1 MGFSCINKNGE
12 LIVSPETIQDT
23 NLLRSLGL
31 SNVNNI
37 NTDVTFC
44 TEVFEGP
51 QYYVTGTTILV
62 TGLTQTLTGCTTG
75 TTAIY
80 NLTYTPEFD
89 ISFILTG
96 GTEYTGY
103 TGNFCYKIFS
113 DNQFSVDG
121 PIRGLINGTEFINN
135 CFAFSAITSTTLTQ
149 EFLEGSLSRTWGQYM
164 IRPYYTFASKECSPG
179 LYFDTWNS
187 TTQLN
192 LISDADYYFMTVIN
206 PPTPLLPG
214 LNGGGV
220 PNNTFIQDI
229 LLFNGIAVPMGPSA
243 INRTLNNFI
252 LKTIPAYPDIFIYVN
267 GVKMAQGYDYTVLYR
282 NLLTPPEVVFNM
294 EIKTTD
300 WIVANYFTGI
310 PSPTINYN
318 NTGWFVDTFIVD
330 SILVDAN
337 VGYVN
342 EVNSNTI
349 SGNLEIYTTRAINPN
364 NAIYVSVNGVE
375 MVQDREFYLST
386 TKDNRLIWDKTY
398 ANPII
403 IGDVISIFTL
413 SSNITNGIQNYGSL
427 PQNSFT
433 INWSVPSELPNNVT
447 GKFLIQFFEV
457 DDVTNTVLFQ
467 QETPFINGQSNYEA
481 TTILQSGKYYRFKIT
496 YITEYTAYLNNIITT
511 CSFSEGLVDT
521 DNQYNIQTY

>member
-121 PIRGLINGTEFINN
+121 PIRGLVNSTEFINN

-192 LISDADYYFMTVIN
+192 LISDADYYFMTVVDPPIPQLEGPTSFPPQLGFITDVILRDGITTN
-206 PPTPLLPG
+206 PT
-214 LNGGGV
+214 
-220 PNNTFIQDI
+220 
-229 LLFNGIAVPMGPSA
+229 GPQA
-243 INRTLNNFI
+243 INGELNYFNLSFGPTS
-252 LKTIPAYPDIFIYVN
+252 LDSVLVFVN
-267 GVKMAQGYDYTVLYR
+267 GVA
-282 NLLTPPEVVFNM
+282 LTPFNDYKLFNYGGFGVPPTLVFQGV
-294 EIKTTD
+294 EIKSTD
-300 WIVANYFTGI
+300 WIVAYYPFGGQTGNFNNNGWSVENFLVDVSNFVVNIGNPGLGTNYLNFNTITGRQEIFLKADIGTGTPILFINGVELVYGQQYFLSTSISNRLILNDNIIHTGDIISIFYNAIILTTNDYGSLLDSNFTVTWFTPGGLDKI
-310 PSPTINYN
+310 MGKFFVNVYDEDDLSNTILYQKTVDYVSDTSSYTVTINNLALNINYRFEVIFETTYTAYKNNEVVTCSQVEGHFNTKGTINY
-318 NTGWFVDTFIVD
+318 
-330 SILVDAN
+330 
-337 VGYVN
+337 
-342 EVNSNTI
+342 
-349 SGNLEIYTTRAINPN
+349 
-364 NAIYVSVNGVE
+364 
-375 MVQDREFYLST
+375 
-386 TKDNRLIWDKTY
+386 TY
-398 ANPII
+398 
-403 IGDVISIFTL
+403 
-413 SSNITNGIQNYGSL
+413 
-427 PQNSFT
+427 
-433 INWSVPSELPNNVT
+433 
-447 GKFLIQFFEV
+447 
-457 DDVTNTVLFQ
+457 
-467 QETPFINGQSNYEA
+467 
-481 TTILQSGKYYRFKIT
+481 
-496 YITEYTAYLNNIITT
+496 
-511 CSFSEGLVDT
+511 
-521 DNQYNIQTY
+521 